1 MKKEY
6 SISEFAQK
14 IGISVHTLRYYEKEG
29 LIEPKR
35 NEQNY
40 RIYQEAD
47 LDWAEFV
54 IKLKDTGISL
64 KKIKEYT
71 HLRNQGAK
79 TITARKQLLLEH
91 RETIVTEFNK
101 VKNHLELLD
110 NKIHLYEQL
119 EKKIVRVNQ
128 ES

>member
-101 VKNHLELLD
+101 VKNHLEL
-110 NKIHLYEQL
+110 
-119 EKKIVRVNQ
+119 
-128 ES
+128 